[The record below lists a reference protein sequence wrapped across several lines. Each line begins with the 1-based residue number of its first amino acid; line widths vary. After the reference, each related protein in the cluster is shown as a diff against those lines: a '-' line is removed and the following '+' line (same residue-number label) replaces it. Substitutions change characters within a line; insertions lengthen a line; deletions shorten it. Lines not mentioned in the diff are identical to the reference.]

1 MALKIYSKYIN
12 PYIDKILNNE
22 IEHCKEQELM
32 MKNIV
37 IPVLNRDDIYF
48 DEEKV
53 EAGLSLQKY
62 FHFNLLEWE
71 IFLFALI
78 AGVFLKSGDI
88 FFSEVRVMLGR
99 GSGKNGFISFLCFYF
114 ISPVHGIKGY
124 NVDLLANAEKQAK
137 TSFND
142 VYEIIKDPI
151 EKSYKKVL
159 SKHFKATK
167 EEVKGLKTKS
177 TLRFNTSS
185 KRGKDSK
192 RTGAVIF
199 DEKHEYLDST
209 NMNTLMSGLGKVKDP
224 RKITI
229 TTDGHVRGGVLDKEK
244 EENRKILSAYDP
256 DNRTLVF
263 ICKIDEEKE
272 WNQEEKWIKAIP
284 SINDFP
290 YLKTE
295 IKNEVR
301 SMSNTPDYYKEFM
314 AKRMNFPVGDKD
326 IEVATWEDI
335 MATNQEFIDL
345 KGKDCV
351 GGIDFAKSNDFIGCC
366 LIFYENEKYYVLQ
379 HTFICAKSRDLLGI
393 KAPLKDWAS
402 KGDCTFID
410 DVEIPPEIVVQWF
423 DTMKQ
428 KYNIKKIAI
437 DYFRFSLLN
446 SCLKQI
452 GFDAFELKNV
462 KLVRP
467 SDIMKVS
474 VKINSIFVRHLYV
487 WGDVPILRWAT
498 NNSKKIIQGNNITY
512 GKQEPNYR
520 KTDTFMALV
529 NGMTIVDEIEKEEVK
544 QPKFMKTVII

>member
-62 FHFNLLEWE
+62 FPFKLLEWE

-78 AGVFLKSGDI
+78 AGIFLKSGDI
-88 FFSEVRVMLGR
+88 FFSEVRAMLGR

-229 TTDGHVRGGVLDKEK
+229 TTDGHVRGGLLDKEK
-244 EENRKILSAYDP
+244 EENKKILSAYDP

-529 NGMTIVDEIEKEEVK
+529 NGMTVVDEIEKENTEIS
-544 QPKFMKTVII
+544 FMAPVVF

>member
-1 MALKIYSKYIN
+1 MKIYSKYIN

-62 FHFNLLEWE
+62 FPFKLLEWE

-88 FFSEVRVMLGR
+88 FFSEVRAMLGR

-244 EENRKILSAYDP
+244 EENKKILSEYDP

-379 HTFICAKSRDLLGI
+379 HTFICTKSRDLLGI

-498 NNSKKIIQGNNITY
+498 NNSKKVIQGNNITY

>member
-62 FHFNLLEWE
+62 FPFKLLEWE

-78 AGVFLKSGDI
+78 AGIFLKSGDI
-88 FFSEVRVMLGR
+88 FFSEVRAMLGR

-244 EENRKILSAYDP
+244 EENKKILSAYDP

-529 NGMTIVDEIEKEEVK
+529 NGMTVVDEIEKENTEIS
-544 QPKFMKTVII
+544 FMAPVVF

>member
-62 FHFNLLEWE
+62 FPFKLLEWE

-78 AGVFLKSGDI
+78 AGIFLKSGDI
-88 FFSEVRVMLGR
+88 FFSEVRAMLGR

-244 EENRKILSAYDP
+244 EENKKILSAYDP

-314 AKRMNFPVGDKD
+314 AKRMNFPIGDKD

-529 NGMTIVDEIEKEEVK
+529 NGMTVVDEIEKENTEIS
-544 QPKFMKTVII
+544 FMAPMVF

>member
-1 MALKIYSKYIN
+1 MKIYSKYIN

-62 FHFNLLEWE
+62 FPFNLLEWE

-78 AGVFLKSGDI
+78 AGVFFKSGDI
-88 FFSEVRVMLGR
+88 FFSEVRAMLGR

-529 NGMTIVDEIEKEEVK
+529 NGMTVVDEIEKENTEIS
-544 QPKFMKTVII
+544 FMAPMVF

>member
-1 MALKIYSKYIN
+1 MKIYSKYIN
-12 PYIDKILNNE
+12 PYMEKILNNE

-32 MKNIV
+32 IKNIV
-37 IPVLNRDDIYF
+37 IPVLDRDDVYI
-48 DEEKV
+48 DEKKIES
-53 EAGLSLQKY
+53 GLSLQKY
-62 FHFNLLEWE
+62 FSFNLLEWE

-78 AGVFLKSGDI
+78 AGVFLISGDI
-88 FFSEVRVMLGR
+88 FFSEVRAILGR

-114 ISPVHGIKGY
+114 ISPAHGIKGY

-142 VYEIIKDPI
+142 VYEIIKDPV

-167 EEVKGLKTKS
+167 EEIKGLKTKS
-177 TLRFNTSS
+177 ILRFNTSS

-244 EENRKILSAYDP
+244 EENKRILSKYDP

-263 ICKIDEEKE
+263 WCRIEDEKE
-272 WNQEEKWIKAIP
+272 WNQEKKWIKAIP

-295 IKNEVR
+295 IRNEVKAMP
-301 SMSNTPDYYKEFM
+301 STPDYYKEFM

-326 IEVATWEDI
+326 IEVATWDDI
-335 MATNQEFIDL
+335 MATNQEFINL
-345 KGKDCV
+345 EGKDCV

-393 KAPLKDWAS
+393 KAPLEDWAR

-423 DTMKQ
+423 DTMAQ

-452 GFDAFELKNV
+452 GFDAYEVKNV

-474 VKINSIFVRHLYV
+474 VKINSIFVRHLFV

-498 NNSKKIIQGNNITY
+498 NNAKKVIQGNNITY

-529 NGMTIVDEIEKEEVK
+529 NGMTVVDEIEKENTETS
-544 QPKFMKTVII
+544 FMAPIVF

>member
-37 IPVLNRDDIYF
+37 ITVLNRDDIYF

-62 FHFNLLEWE
+62 FPFKLLEWE

-78 AGVFLKSGDI
+78 AGIFLKSGDI
-88 FFSEVRVMLGR
+88 FFSEVRAMLGR

-244 EENRKILSAYDP
+244 EENKKILSAYDP

-529 NGMTIVDEIEKEEVK
+529 NGMTVVDEIEKENTEIS
-544 QPKFMKTVII
+544 FMAPVVF

>member
-1 MALKIYSKYIN
+1 MKIYSKYIN

-62 FHFNLLEWE
+62 FPFNLLEWE

-88 FFSEVRVMLGR
+88 FFSEVRAMLGR

-345 KGKDCV
+345 KVKDCV

-529 NGMTIVDEIEKEEVK
+529 NGMTVVDEIEKENTEIS
-544 QPKFMKTVII
+544 FMAPMVF

>member
-1 MALKIYSKYIN
+1 MKIYSKYIN

-62 FHFNLLEWE
+62 FPFNLLEWE

-88 FFSEVRVMLGR
+88 FFSEVRAMLGR

-529 NGMTIVDEIEKEEVK
+529 NGMTVVDEIEKENTEIS
-544 QPKFMKTVII
+544 FMAPVVF

>member
-62 FHFNLLEWE
+62 FPFNLLEWE

-314 AKRMNFPVGDKD
+314 AKRMNFPIGDKD

-474 VKINSIFVRHLYV
+474 VKINSIFVRHLYI

-529 NGMTIVDEIEKEEVK
+529 NGMTVVDEIEKENTEIS
-544 QPKFMKTVII
+544 FMAPMVF

>member
-62 FHFNLLEWE
+62 FPFKLLEWE

-78 AGVFLKSGDI
+78 AGIFLKSGDI
-88 FFSEVRVMLGR
+88 FFSEVRAMLGR

-244 EENRKILSAYDP
+244 EENKKILSAYDP

-314 AKRMNFPVGDKD
+314 AKRMNFPIGDKD

-410 DVEIPPEIVVQWF
+410 DVEIPPEIEVQWF

-529 NGMTIVDEIEKEEVK
+529 NGMTVVDEIEKENTEIS
-544 QPKFMKTVII
+544 FMAPMVF

>member
-62 FHFNLLEWE
+62 FPFKLLEWE

-78 AGVFLKSGDI
+78 AGIFLKSGDI
-88 FFSEVRVMLGR
+88 FFSEVRAMLGR

-244 EENRKILSAYDP
+244 EENKKILSAYDP

-314 AKRMNFPVGDKD
+314 AKRMNFPIGDKD

>member
-1 MALKIYSKYIN
+1 MKIYSKYIN

-62 FHFNLLEWE
+62 FPFNLLEWE

-88 FFSEVRVMLGR
+88 FFSEVRAMLGR

-529 NGMTIVDEIEKEEVK
+529 NGMTVVDEIEKENTEIS
-544 QPKFMKTVII
+544 FMAPMVF

>member
-1 MALKIYSKYIN
+1 MVALKIYSKYIN

-62 FHFNLLEWE
+62 FPFKLLEWE

-78 AGVFLKSGDI
+78 AGIFLKSGDI
-88 FFSEVRVMLGR
+88 FFSEVRAMLGR

-244 EENRKILSAYDP
+244 EENKKILSAYDP

-529 NGMTIVDEIEKEEVK
+529 NGMTVVDEIEKENTEIS
-544 QPKFMKTVII
+544 FMAPVVF

>member
-1 MALKIYSKYIN
+1 MKIYSKYIN

-62 FHFNLLEWE
+62 FPFKLLEWE

-78 AGVFLKSGDI
+78 AGIFLKSGDI
-88 FFSEVRVMLGR
+88 FFSEVRAMLGR

-244 EENRKILSAYDP
+244 EENKKILSAYDP

-529 NGMTIVDEIEKEEVK
+529 NGMTVVDEIEKENTEIS
-544 QPKFMKTVII
+544 FMAPVVF

>member
-62 FHFNLLEWE
+62 FPFKLLEWE

-88 FFSEVRVMLGR
+88 FFSEVRAMLGR

-244 EENRKILSAYDP
+244 EENKKILSEYDP

-379 HTFICAKSRDLLGI
+379 HTFICTKSRDLLGI

-498 NNSKKIIQGNNITY
+498 NNSKKVIQGNNITY

>member
-1 MALKIYSKYIN
+1 MKIYSKYIN
-12 PYIDKILNNE
+12 PYMEKILNNE

-32 MKNIV
+32 IKNIV
-37 IPVLNRDDIYF
+37 IPVLDRDDVYI
-48 DEEKV
+48 DEKKIES
-53 EAGLSLQKY
+53 GLSLQKY
-62 FHFNLLEWE
+62 FSFNLLEWE

-78 AGVFLKSGDI
+78 AGVFLISGDI
-88 FFSEVRVMLGR
+88 FFSEVRAILGR

-114 ISPVHGIKGY
+114 ISPAHGIKGY

-142 VYEIIKDPI
+142 VYEIIKDPV

-167 EEVKGLKTKS
+167 EEIKGLKTKS
-177 TLRFNTSS
+177 ILRFNTSS

-244 EENRKILSAYDP
+244 EENKRILSKYDP

-263 ICKIDEEKE
+263 WCRIEDEKE
-272 WNQEEKWIKAIP
+272 WNQEKKWIKAIP

-295 IKNEVR
+295 IRNEVKAMP
-301 SMSNTPDYYKEFM
+301 STPDYYKEFM

-326 IEVATWEDI
+326 IEVATWDDI
-335 MATNQEFIDL
+335 MATNQEFINL
-345 KGKDCV
+345 EGKDCV

-366 LIFYENEKYYVLQ
+366 LIFYVDEKYYVLQ

-393 KAPLKDWAS
+393 KAPLKDWAR
-402 KGDCTFID
+402 KGDCTFVD

-423 DTMKQ
+423 DTMAQ

-452 GFDAFELKNV
+452 GFDAYEAKNV

-474 VKINSIFVRHLYV
+474 VKINSIFVRHLFI

-498 NNSKKIIQGNNITY
+498 NNAKKVIQGNNITY

-529 NGMTIVDEIEKEEVK
+529 NGMTVVDEIEKENTETS
-544 QPKFMKTVII
+544 FMAPIVF

>member
-1 MALKIYSKYIN
+1 MKIYSKYIN

-62 FHFNLLEWE
+62 FPFNLLEWE

-88 FFSEVRVMLGR
+88 FFSEVRAMLGR

-410 DVEIPPEIVVQWF
+410 DVEIPTEIVVQWF

-529 NGMTIVDEIEKEEVK
+529 NGMTVVDEIEKENTEIS
-544 QPKFMKTVII
+544 FMAPMVF

>member
-1 MALKIYSKYIN
+1 MKIYSKYIN

-62 FHFNLLEWE
+62 FPFKLLEWE

-78 AGVFLKSGDI
+78 AGIFLKSGDI
-88 FFSEVRVMLGR
+88 FFSEVRAMLGR

-244 EENRKILSAYDP
+244 EENKKILSAYDP

-314 AKRMNFPVGDKD
+314 AKRMNFPIGDKD

-529 NGMTIVDEIEKEEVK
+529 NGMTVVDEIEKENTEIS
-544 QPKFMKTVII
+544 FMAPMVF

>member
-62 FHFNLLEWE
+62 FPFNLLEWE

-314 AKRMNFPVGDKD
+314 AKRMNFPIGDKD

-529 NGMTIVDEIEKEEVK
+529 NGMTVVDEIEKENTEIS
-544 QPKFMKTVII
+544 FMAPMVF